1 MRCCH
6 LKRQARCV
14 VVLIAAAVLVTS
26 AAGVP
31 RAAARVA
38 IDTGAEAKKKPTD
51 PGPLLAVGSLARQ
64 RISLYGRG
72 GLIAQ
77 SPVSTG
83 MPGHRTPAGV
93 FSVIQKSKFH
103 RSNIYW
109 NAPMPYMQRITW
121 SGVTLHAGPVPGYP
135 ASHGCIRLPHPFAVK
150 LWGMTRIGSRVVIL
164 PGDAAVLGTEPL
176 PLPGPK
182 LTPGAHAASTAG
194 ENAKGDLVTRAN
206 LTAGQVVVADASAKA
221 TAPTSMLNPMERAKL
236 ARELAVADATAKA
249 KVAKKAAETS
259 ALKATAASSA

>member
-6 LKRQARCV
+6 LKRTALWV
-14 VVLIAAAVLVTS
+14 VALLPAPVSATS

-38 IDTGAEAKKKPTD
+38 SDTGAEAKKKPTD
-51 PGPLLAVGSLARQ
+51 PGPLLAVVSLARQ

-121 SGVTLHAGPVPGYP
+121 SGVTLLAGPVPGYP
-135 ASHGCIRLPHPFAVK
+135 ASPGCIRLPPPFAVR
-150 LWGMTRIGSRVVIL
+150 LYGMSKIGTRIVIV
-164 PGDAAVLGTEPL
+164 PGDAAVLGAEPL
-176 PLPGPK
+176 ELPAPR
-182 LTPGAHAASTAG
+182 LSPALPDASATG
-194 ENAKGDLVTRAN
+194 ENARSELVTRAN
-206 LTAGQVVVADASAKA
+206 LA
-221 TAPTSMLNPMERAKL
+221 
-236 ARELAVADATAKA
+236 
-249 KVAKKAAETS
+249 
-259 ALKATAASSA
+259 